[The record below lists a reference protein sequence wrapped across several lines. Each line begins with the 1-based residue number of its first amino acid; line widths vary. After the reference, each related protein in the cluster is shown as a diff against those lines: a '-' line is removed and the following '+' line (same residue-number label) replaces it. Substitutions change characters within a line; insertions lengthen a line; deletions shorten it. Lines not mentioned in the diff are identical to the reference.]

1 MTSKEKILEQMQQVV
16 PALKHHQALGLSVV
30 DADVGKLLLKLP
42 YDKKIVGNPST
53 GIISGG
59 ALTALMDTACGFAAI
74 TALDSPGICP
84 TLDLR
89 IDYMRP
95 AEPGLD
101 VIGEAEAYR
110 VTRNVVFARGVAYHE
125 GRRDK
130 PIAHCTATFMR
141 LSMEHTQQN
150 APMPGGAPS

>member
-1 MTSKEKILEQMQQVV
+1 MTPEEIRSKMQQII
-16 PALKHHQALGLSVV
+16 PMLNHHQALGLSVV
-30 DADVGKLLLKLP
+30 DADIGKLSLLLP
-42 YDKKIVGNPST
+42 YSETIVGNPST
-53 GIISGG
+53 KVISGG

-74 TALDSPGICP
+74 SALPTPGICP

-110 VTRNVVFARGVAYHE
+110 VTTNVVFARGVAYHE
-125 GRRDK
+125 GRKDK

-141 LSMEHTQQN
+141 LSDQQTKRN
-150 APMPGGAPS
+150 APMPDGTE